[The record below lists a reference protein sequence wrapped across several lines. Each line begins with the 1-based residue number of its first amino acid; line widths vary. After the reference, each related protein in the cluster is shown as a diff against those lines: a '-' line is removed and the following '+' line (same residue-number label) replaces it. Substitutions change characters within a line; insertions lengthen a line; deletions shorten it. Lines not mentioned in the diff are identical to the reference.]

1 MDLIKERSVSAAI
14 QYRRSVR
21 VFKNEGLDSEKVKE
35 CIRLA
40 TLAPTSSNM
49 QLWEFYQITTSEVL
63 EKLALASFNQ
73 NAAKTARQMVVVVV
87 RKDLWRKRIRS
98 NVAFL
103 KSQYGEKSPLDYSK
117 REKFALNYYQKIVP
131 TLYFDFL
138 GVLGTLKFVIF
149 QTIGLFKPI
158 YRQARRSDMRIVAH
172 KSAALAAQNFMIS
185 MAAVN
190 YDTCPMEGFDSLRVK
205 KILNLPAAAEVNMI
219 IGCGIR
225 EESGVYGERFR
236 IPFEEVYFKL

>member
-103 KSQYGEKSPLDYSK
+103 KSQYDEKSPLDYSK

-158 YRQARRSDMRIVAH
+158 YRQARKSDMRIVAH

-205 KILNLPAAAEVNMI
+205 KILNLPATAEVNMI

>member
-1 MDLIKERSVSAAI
+1 MDLIREKSVSEAI
-14 QYRRSVR
+14 LYRRSVR
-21 VFKNEGLDSEKVKE
+21 VFKDEALDDEKVKE

-49 QLWEFYQITTSEVL
+49 QLWEFYQITSPEIL
-63 EKLALASFNQ
+63 EQLTQASFNQ
-73 NAAKTARQMVVVVV
+73 NAAKTAKQMVIVVA
-87 RKDLWRKRIRS
+87 RKDLWRKRAQS

-103 KSQYGEKSPLDYSK
+103 KSLYGEKSPEDYSK

-131 TLYFDFL
+131 ALYFDFIGIL
-138 GVLGTLKFVIF
+138 GALKFLVFQVIG
-149 QTIGLFKPI
+149 IFKPI
-158 YRQARRSDMRIVAH
+158 YRQARRSDMRIVAQ

-185 MAAVN
+185 MAAIN

-205 KILNLPAAAEVNMI
+205 KIVNLPAAAEINMI

-236 IPFEEVYFKL
+236 VPFDEVYFKL